1 MTDLKRGGGAS
12 PAPGP
17 STRTPAPGPTDEPRR
32 RQEPRP
38 SRGLTRLQ
46 VTGYL
51 FFAPFFLVFLA
62 VIVAPLLYAVYLS
75 FFRQQLIGGTSF
87 VAFDNY
93 TRAFT
98 DPLFLRGLGRVA
110 LFLVFQVPIMLLLA
124 LFAAMAIDS
133 RRLWW
138 PKVFRL
144 GIFVPYAV
152 PSVVAALM
160 WGYLYGGQF
169 GLTGQIADVL
179 GVDPPNLLGSTLML
193 PSLANI
199 VTWQFVGYNM
209 LILYSALRA
218 IPEDLYD
225 AAEVDGAGEFRKIWS
240 IKLPAL
246 GPALLLT
253 VIFSVIGSFQ
263 LFNEPNVMQAL
274 APSVITT
281 SYTPNIYAYNL
292 AFNGQLFNYSAA
304 ISVVL
309 GMATIVMAYVVQLST
324 AKKERML

>member
-1 MTDLKRGGGAS
+1 MPDVQDA
-12 PAPGP
+12 
-17 STRTPAPGPTDEPRR
+17 
-32 RQEPRP
+32 PRP
-38 SRGLTRLQ
+38 AAVAAPRGSATRGRSGAPPARPARSRSRSRHAR
-46 VTGYL
+46 TGYL
-51 FFAPFFLVFLA
+51 FLAPFFVIFLA

-75 FFRQQLIGGTSF
+75 FFRQQLIGGTAF
-87 VAFDNY
+87 VAFENY

-98 DPLFLRGLGRVA
+98 DPLFLRGLARVG

-169 GLTGQIADVL
+169 GLWGQVGDAL
-179 GVDPPNLLGSTLML
+179 GVDLPNLLSSGWML

-209 LILYSALRA
+209 LILYAALRA

-225 AAEVDGAGEFRKIWS
+225 AAEVDGAGEFRKVWS

-246 GPALLLT
+246 RPALLLT
-253 VIFSVIGSFQ
+253 VIFSIIGSFQ

-309 GMATIVMAYVVQLST
+309 GLVTIVIAYVVQLST

>member
-1 MTDLKRGGGAS
+1 MSQLVDSGRSPDLVVTREPSHRVNKR
-12 PAPGP
+12 
-17 STRTPAPGPTDEPRR
+17 T
-32 RQEPRP
+32 
-38 SRGLTRLQ
+38 

-51 FFAPFFLVFLA
+51 FFAPFFVVFLA
-62 VIVAPLLYAVYLS
+62 VIVAPLVYAMYLS
-75 FFRQQLIGGTSF
+75 LFREQLIGGTSF
-87 VAFDNY
+87 VALENY
-93 TRAFT
+93 SRAFT

-110 LFLVFQVPIMLLLA
+110 LFLVFQVPVMLALA

-169 GLTGQIADVL
+169 GLTGQVADAL
-179 GVDPPNLLGSTLML
+179 GVDAPNLLGATFML

-209 LILYSALRA
+209 LILYAALRA

-225 AAEVDGAGEFRKIWS
+225 AAEVDGAGEFRKVWS

-246 GPALLLT
+246 RPALLLT

-274 APSVITT
+274 APAVITT

-309 GMATIVMAYVVQLST
+309 GLVTIVVAYVVQLT
-324 AKKERML
+324 IARKERML

>member
-1 MTDLKRGGGAS
+1 MAQLVDSGRS
-12 PAPGP
+12 PDSVVTNEP
-17 STRTPAPGPTDEPRR
+17 SH
-32 RQEPRP
+32 
-38 SRGLTRLQ
+38 RLNKAT

-51 FFAPFFLVFLA
+51 FFAPFFLVFLT
-62 VIVAPLLYAVYLS
+62 VIVAPLLYAMYLS
-75 FFRQQLIGGTSF
+75 LFREQLIGGTSF
-87 VAFDNY
+87 VALENY
-93 TRAFT
+93 SRAFT

-110 LFLVFQVPIMLLLA
+110 LFLVFQVPVMLALA

-169 GLTGQIADVL
+169 GLTGQVADAL
-179 GVDPPNLLGSTLML
+179 DVDAPNLLGATLML

-209 LILYSALRA
+209 LILYAALRA

-225 AAEVDGAGEFRKIWS
+225 AAEVDGAGEFRKVWS

-246 GPALLLT
+246 RPALLLT

-274 APSVITT
+274 APAVITT

-309 GMATIVMAYVVQLST
+309 GLVTIVVAYVVQLT
-324 AKKERML
+324 IARKERML

>member
-1 MTDLKRGGGAS
+1 MTASTGTNDRASAVRAADGGL
-12 PAPGP
+12 
-17 STRTPAPGPTDEPRR
+17 PTGRR
-32 RQEPRP
+32 R
-38 SRGLTRLQ
+38 LHRLS

-51 FFAPFFLVFLA
+51 FFAPFFLIFLG
-62 VIVAPLLYAVYLS
+62 VIVAPLLYALYLS
-75 FFRQQLIGGTSF
+75 LFKEQLIGGTRF
-87 VAFDNY
+87 VGLENY
-93 TRAFT
+93 VRAFT
-98 DPLFLRGLGRVA
+98 DPLFLQGLGRVA

-124 LFAAMAIDS
+124 LFAAVAIDS

-169 GLTGQIADVL
+169 GLTGQVANAL
-179 GVDPPNLLGSTLML
+179 GVDPPNLLGPGLML

-209 LILYSALRA
+209 LIFYAALRA
-218 IPEDLYD
+218 IPQDLYD
-225 AAEVDGAGEFRKIWS
+225 AAEVDGAGEFRKVWS

-246 GPALLLT
+246 RPALLLT
-253 VIFSVIGSFQ
+253 VIFSIIGSFQ
-263 LFNEPNVMQAL
+263 LFNEPNVMKDL
-274 APSVITT
+274 APAVITT

-309 GMATIVMAYVVQLST
+309 GLVTIVIAYVVQLAT
-324 AKKERML
+324 AKRERVL

>member
-1 MTDLKRGGGAS
+1 MAGLGRVSGRVESSSGAARTDR
-12 PAPGP
+12 
-17 STRTPAPGPTDEPRR
+17 STGRR
-32 RQEPRP
+32 RTKRVD
-38 SRGLTRLQ
+38 RLA

-51 FFAPFFLVFLA
+51 FFAPFFVVFLA
-62 VIVAPLLYAVYLS
+62 VIVAPLAYAMYLS
-75 FFRQQLIGGTSF
+75 FFQNRLIGGVSF
-87 VAFDNY
+87 VWFENY

-98 DPLFLRGLGRVA
+98 DPLFLRGLFRVA
-110 LFLVFQVPIMLLLA
+110 LFLMFQVPFMLLLA
-124 LFAAMAIDS
+124 LFAAVAIDS
-133 RRLWW
+133 RRLWF
-138 PKVFRL
+138 PRVFRL

-169 GLTGQIADVL
+169 GLTGQVADAL
-179 GVDPPNLLGSTLML
+179 GVPAPNFLGADLML
-193 PSLANI
+193 LSLANI

-209 LILYSALRA
+209 LILYAALRA

-225 AAEVDGAGEFRKIWS
+225 AAEVDGAGEFRKVWS

-246 GPALLLT
+246 RPALLLT

-274 APSVITT
+274 APAVITS

-309 GMATIVMAYVVQLST
+309 GLVTIVIAYVVQLST
-324 AKKERML
+324 ARKEHML